1 MLRTG
6 VLRRVRTLSRAI
18 QRAQLHTVQVDR
30 LTDFEHVFD
39 STNQFAA
46 VGNRAVLKVS
56 GLDAREFLQGMQC
69 NDMES
74 AHNGGMLTG
83 FLSPQGRILADAFI
97 YALPESS
104 YLVEVDTRVRERM
117 QRMLGFY
124 RLRARVEISDV
135 SNECNVWQ
143 VWGPQSPH
151 LSFDG
156 VAHMADTRAP
166 HMGVRVVGT
175 SRPPAFSDFDEQPST
190 LYELRRIL
198 KGVAEGANDFV
209 DASLPLEC
217 NLDYMQGVHFGKGC
231 YVGQELT
238 IRTHHR
244 GVVRKRI
251 VPVLFSP
258 VDHGLRVPLRVSDEW
273 APELAQRDVVPS
285 GARARRP
292 GRVGSTAGNAGLAL
306 MRVEH
311 VEQFATQTDNQM
323 HFEAECAD
331 GQRVRVSPWLP
342 SWWPK
347 Q

>member
-6 VLRRVRTLSRAI
+6 GLCRIRTLSRAI
-18 QRAQLHTVQVDR
+18 HRAQLHTVQVER
-30 LTDFEHVFD
+30 LADFEHVFD
-39 STNQFAA
+39 NTNQFAA

-69 NDMES
+69 NDMAS
-74 AHNGGMLTG
+74 ANERGMLTG
-83 FLSPQGRILADAFI
+83 FLSPQGRIVADAFI

-104 YLVEVDTRVRERM
+104 YLIEVDSRVRERI

-135 SNECNVWQ
+135 TSECNVWQ
-143 VWGPQSPH
+143 AWGPQSPQ
-151 LSFDG
+151 LSFG
-156 VAHMADTRAP
+156 SVAYMADTRAP

-175 SRPPAFSDFDEQPST
+175 NRPSALADFDEQPST

-198 KGVAEGANDFV
+198 KGVAEGADDFV

-244 GVVRKRI
+244 GVVRKRM
-251 VPVLFSP
+251 VPMLFSP
-258 VDHGLRVPLRVSDEW
+258 EDHACVPLRVSDEW

-292 GRVGSTAGNAGLAL
+292 GRIGSTAGNAGLAL

-311 VEQFATQTDNQM
+311 VEQFAVQTDDKI

-331 GQRVRVSPWLP
+331 GQRVHVSPWLP

>member
-1 MLRTG
+1 MLRIG
-6 VLRRVRTLSRAI
+6 GLRRIRTLNQAT
-18 QRAQLHTVQVDR
+18 QRARLHTHQVER

-46 VGNRAVLKVS
+46 VSNRAVLKVS

-69 NDMES
+69 NDMAS
-74 AHNGGMLTG
+74 VRDRGMLTG

-104 YLVEVDTRVRERM
+104 YLVEVDSRERERM

-124 RLRARVEISDV
+124 KLRARVEISDV

-143 VWGPQSPH
+143 AWGPQSPH
-151 LSFDG
+151 INFGS

-175 SRPPAFSDFDEQPST
+175 SRPSELADFDEQPST

-198 KGVAEGANDFV
+198 KGVAEGADDFV

-258 VDHGLRVPLRVSDEW
+258 HDDAGVPLQVSDEW

-292 GRVGSTAGNAGLAL
+292 GRIGSTAGNAGLAL

-311 VEQFATQTDNQM
+311 VEQFATQTDDQI
-323 HFEAECAD
+323 HFEAECAG